1 MSVTIK
7 DVAKAANVSIA
18 SASRAMNGHGSVSPE
33 VRRRVDEAARQL
45 RYVPHSGARSLITR
59 RTQTLGVVLPDLHG
73 EFFSELIRGIDQR
86 ARADR
91 MHVLVSSS
99 HGDAEEAVAAIRT
112 MRGRVDGLLVMS
124 PHLDAGVLREHL
136 PPSVPVVL
144 MNTPEQAR
152 DAETCDAISIDNYAG
167 ARAMVEHLAERGCR
181 RIALIGGPAANYD
194 AQERLRGY
202 QDALAT
208 CLPGVEEIVV
218 EGDFSEQSGYRAGQ
232 FLIGQSPRPDAIFA
246 ANDMMA
252 IGCLFAL
259 GEAGIDVPGSIALA
273 GFDDIPIARF
283 VAPPLSTVRVRIAD
297 LGQQAAGAL
306 LRALQ
311 AEGQHQTASLT
322 LPVELV
328 ARESTNRKTL
338 SR

>member
-7 DVAKAANVSIA
+7 DVAKAAQVSIA
-18 SASRAMNGHGSVSPE
+18 SASRAMNGHGSVSPD
-33 VRRRVDEAARQL
+33 VRRRVDEAARSL
-45 RYVPHSGARSLITR
+45 RYVPHAGARNLITR
-59 RTQTLGVVLPDLHG
+59 RTQTLGVLLPDLHG

-99 HGDAEEAVAAIRT
+99 HGDADEAVAAIRT

-124 PHLDAGVLREHL
+124 PHLDAGVVREHL
-136 PPSVPVVL
+136 PPSIPVVL
-144 MNTPEQAR
+144 MNTPAQAR
-152 DAETCDAISIDNYAG
+152 DAEACDAISIDNVAG
-167 ARAMVEHLAERGCR
+167 ARAMVAHLRDRGCK
-181 RIALIGGPAANYD
+181 RIALVGGPAHNYD

-202 QDALAT
+202 RDALGAQPE
-208 CLPGVEEIVV
+208 LVI
-218 EGDFSEQSGYRAGQ
+218 EGDFSEQSGYRAAQTLLG
-232 FLIGQSPRPDAIFA
+232 LDERPDAIFA

-259 GEAGIDVPGSIALA
+259 TEAGIDVPGDIALA

-283 VAPPLSTVRVRIAD
+283 VTPPLSTVRVRIAE

-306 LRALQ
+306 LRAIAGPSEPL
-311 AEGQHQTASLT
+311 TLT

-328 ARESTNRKTL
+328 ARESTNRSIRK
-338 SR
+338 

>member
-33 VRRRVDEAARQL
+33 VRRRVDQAARDL

-59 RTQTLGVVLPDLHG
+59 RTQTIGVLLPDLHG

-91 MHVLVSSS
+91 MHILVSSS
-99 HGDAEEAVAAIRT
+99 HGDTDEAIAAIRA

-124 PHLDAGVLREHL
+124 PHVDASALREHL
-136 PPSVPVVL
+136 PPSIPVVL
-144 MNTPEQAR
+144 MNTPAQAH
-152 DAETCDAISIDNYAG
+152 DAETCDAIAVDNYAG
-167 ARAMVEHLAERGCR
+167 ARAMVEHLAARGCR
-181 RIALIGGPAANYD
+181 RIALVSGPAVNYD

-202 QDALAT
+202 RDALAASV
-208 CLPGVEEIVV
+208 PGADPIVA

-232 FLIGQSPRPDAIFA
+232 ELLARPQRPDAIFA

-259 GEAGIDVPGSIALA
+259 NEAGVQVPRDMALA

-283 VAPPLSTVRVRIAD
+283 VTPPLSTVRVRIAD
-297 LGQQAAGAL
+297 LGQHAMAAL
-306 LRALQ
+306 MQALQ
-311 AEGQHQTASLT
+311 GTRGAPTQT

-328 ARESTNRKTL
+328 ARESTERTH
-338 SR
+338 RP

>member
-1 MSVTIK
+1 
-7 DVAKAANVSIA
+7 
-18 SASRAMNGHGSVSPE
+18 MNGHGSVSPE
-33 VRRRVDEAARQL
+33 VRRRVDEAARRL
-45 RYVPHSGARSLITR
+45 RYIPHSGARSLITR

-99 HGDAEEAVAAIRT
+99 HGDADEAVAAIRT

-136 PPSVPVVL
+136 PASVPVVL
-144 MNTPEQAR
+144 MNTPAHAQ
-152 DAETCDAISIDNYAG
+152 DASACDAIAIDNYAG
-167 ARAMVEHLAERGCR
+167 ARAMVEHLASRGCR
-181 RIALIGGPAANYD
+181 RIALIGGPALNYD

-202 QDALAT
+202 RDALAA
-208 CLPGVEEIVV
+208 CLPGAAEIVV

-232 FLIGQSPRPDAIFA
+232 YLIGQSPRPDAIFA

-259 GEAGIDVPGSIALA
+259 NEAGIDVPGAVALA

-283 VAPPLSTVRVRIAD
+283 VTPPLTTVRVRIAD
-297 LGQQAAGAL
+297 LGQQAADAL
-306 LRALQ
+306 LRALR
-311 AEGQHQTASLT
+311 AEAAHEPTTLT

-328 ARESTNRKTL
+328 ARESSNRKAPP
-338 SR
+338 R